1 MPLILAL
8 IGVAVNAPRELVGGL
23 LAIFLIR
30 EFILGG
36 D

>member
-8 IGVAVNAPRELVGGL
+8 IGVALDVPRELIGGL

-30 EFILGG
+30 ELV
-36 D
+36 